1 MQRDHTTTRRR
12 VLRTGAAL
20 GAAGLGL
27 SAVGTTGA
35 NAGKGDEKGEGASF
49 GRVYA
54 NGTLWRTK
62 VATVLDDRPDPEDK
76 IYFLHD
82 GSGPIVANE
91 NASDA
96 QASPFVSESAP
107 GDRDWNGGQWTH
119 VSAEVTD
126 VDAFN
131 DDAPLASAS
140 EVLGKDY
147 IDVTLGR
154 PGFGPPNYFV
164 CPLNGRA

>member
-1 MQRDHTTTRRR
+1 MNDEREHTRRN

-20 GAAGLGL
+20 GAAGVGLGTVD
-27 SAVGTTGA
+27 AVAA
-35 NAGKGDEKGEGASF
+35 NPGKGDENGDGKSF

-54 NGTLWRTK
+54 NDVLWRTN
-62 VATVLDDRPDPEDK
+62 VVTVLDERPEPEDR

-82 GSGPIVANE
+82 GSKPVVARDDV
-91 NASDA
+91 SSA

-119 VSAEVTD
+119 FSAEVTD
-126 VDAFN
+126 VDAF
-131 DDAPLASAS
+131 DEDAPIASAAD
-140 EVLGKDY
+140 VLDADY
-147 IDVTLGR
+147 IGVTLGR